1 MSPTRE
7 KRIRHVDRPVKPRNQ
22 RVVASVIRKEM
33 HRRRRGLPTRNVPL
47 NLVFMKFDVRLAAR
61 KSQFS
66 SGSEPNV
73 LKRHYE
79 LALIRSRLLERK
91 QAALTKIRARRVRVT
106 DTCINL
112 WRRRQDW
119 LKKAEA

>member
-1 MSPTRE
+1 M
-7 KRIRHVDRPVKPRNQ
+7 
-22 RVVASVIRKEM
+22 RKEK

-47 NLVFMKFDVRLAAR
+47 NLVFMKFEVRLAAR
-61 KSQFS
+61 MSQS
-66 SGSEPNV
+66 SSNCEPNL

-79 LALIRSRLLERK
+79 FALIRSRLLERK
-91 QAALTKIRARRVRVT
+91 QDALTKIRARRVRVT

-119 LKKAEA
+119 LKKAAT

>member
-1 MSPTRE
+1 
-7 KRIRHVDRPVKPRNQ
+7 
-22 RVVASVIRKEM
+22 
-33 HRRRRGLPTRNVPL
+33 
-47 NLVFMKFDVRLAAR
+47 MKFDVRLAAR